1 MFWKRKKQAGNE
13 HTGWD
18 ALLSAQQQTDRYCS
32 DDCVSSK
39 QPNCSSGRNHPRN
52 LSASPKRGAFSS
64 NSRKSADIS
73 YASPNFGSTI
83 RFKST
88 SSVIHPSPAELFC
101 VLLHLYLANWL
112 LCPQRIIANNLMEQ
126 DGDTTC
132 RCDEID
138 DAFGS
143 ALTALDQLESLR
155 LYCNLCY
162 DPRTSNRHRSLAR
175 LGSRQLKEFVFRCNC
190 VILCKWNS
198 SEIVTQDAINGV
210 EAFSLEWTLRVKVPF
225 HPRILQQN
233 SKILKNITTLNYNRA
248 PHCKALVET
257 RSITR
262 LVVSVAGALAY
273 RPEFD
278 GLHDIL
284 STSGRHLTHFY
295 MGDVGNWLQRS
306 LSLDISPYRTLEVL
320 GVLLVPVWQADA
332 ILHAVEVLS
341 PLKLLRTL
349 EFFGQTE
356 RSPLPGDVLQTLTER
371 HPQLQKVYLQFSVWR
386 PQSAAVEVVW
396 EREESDWTFRDIE
409 TIHWWDIVRKVG
421 H

>member
-13 HTGWD
+13 HTVTIVSPPSNPTVLPDEIILEIFQPLRSEGRFLIKLSQVCRYFLCITEFWLYNSIQID
-18 ALLSAQQQTDRYCS
+18 LERHPPIPRRALLR
-32 DDCVSSK
+32 
-39 QPNCSSGRNHPRN
+39 
-52 LSASPKRGAFSS
+52 LSASLTVPRIT
-64 NSRKSADIS
+64 RIV
-73 YASPNFGSTI
+73 T
-83 RFKST
+83 
-88 SSVIHPSPAELFC
+88 V
-101 VLLHLYLANWL
+101 LHLYLANWL

-138 DAFGS
+138 DALGS

-162 DPRTSNRHRSLAR
+162 DPRTSNRHQSLAR
-175 LGSRQLKEFVFRCNC
+175 LSSRQLKEFVFRCNC

-198 SEIVTQDAINGV
+198 SEIVTQDAINEV
-210 EAFSLEWTLRVKVPF
+210 EAFSLEWTVRVKVPF

-248 PHCKALVET
+248 PHCKVLVET

-262 LVVSVAGALAY
+262 LVVSFAGALAY

-320 GVLLVPVWQADA
+320 GVLLVPVWQADV